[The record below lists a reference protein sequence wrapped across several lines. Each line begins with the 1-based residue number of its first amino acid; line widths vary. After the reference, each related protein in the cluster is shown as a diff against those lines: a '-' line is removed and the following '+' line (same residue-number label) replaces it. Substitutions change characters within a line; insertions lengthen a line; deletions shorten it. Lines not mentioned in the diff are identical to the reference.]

1 MHEQP
6 MREYI
11 TRKEFDEQLLKQEK
25 TNGQM
30 FANIERLTAQNASLL
45 RIQTWFMGIVS
56 AVLVGLIVALAGVV
70 LP

>member
-1 MHEQP
+1 MNEQP
-6 MREYI
+6 TREYI

-56 AVLVGLIVALAGVV
+56 TVLVGLIVALAGVI
-70 LP
+70 LQ

>member
-1 MHEQP
+1 MNEQP
-6 MREYI
+6 IREYI

-25 TNGQM
+25 TNGQT

-56 AVLVGLIVALAGVV
+56 GVLVGLIIALAG
-70 LP
+70 LLIK